1 MVKIDR
7 TPEPPASLVV
17 EAAKEKGSYRERDV
31 IRQLREDSFYGSRN
45 CAGSCV
51 YEWT

>member
-17 EAAKEKGSYRERDV
+17 EAAKEKAV
-31 IRQLREDSFYGSRN
+31 IEK
-45 CAGSCV
+45 
-51 YEWT
+51 EM